1 MKKLLLF
8 LCGISL
14 VTNVA
19 LGWRAWRNAQ
29 FEPPTTASSRARTP
43 GVSALTARLPLEL
56 LETGGPEELRDRLR
70 NTGIDERTIRA
81 VIEGTLRNRYRE
93 KLTAERL
100 EQLRRNWWKTRIIP
114 GSDDAKM
121 LRASVAEPLQKA
133 LGADP
138 LDQVDAESRYTFL
151 PAEKRRK
158 LAQIDQD
165 YREMRAQLQVPP
177 GTSDTQT
184 RAEQEQ
190 LRLLANERR
199 KDVLAELTSE
209 ERTEMELRFSDVAHG
224 VIARMN
230 NIAATGEEYRPIKP
244 AMDEF
249 QAKAKQLAAGDEVGR
264 GELERETVRQLV
276 ATFGYDR
283 AVDIVWAGYNEYAGV
298 ARAARAMQLP
308 ENTVG
313 SVMTLNAETGLQAA
327 AIHRDEALTAE
338 QKQAALVAL
347 QQSARSRLD
356 ALLPPAAQQLL
367 EPATFTWLTEL
378 AEGKYRVMSPG
389 LTGYNGYM
397 PLSLNQPPP
406 KAKSTDI
413 PLMPVRPP
421 PSR

>member
-1 MKKLLLF
+1 MKKLLLS

-56 LETGGPEELRDRLR
+56 LETGGPEELRDQLR
-70 NTGIDERTIRA
+70 IAGIDERTIRA
-81 VIEGTLRNRYRE
+81 VIEGTLRNRYTKR
-93 KLTAERL
+93 LTAERL
-100 EQLRRNWWKTRIIP
+100 EQLRQSWWKTRIIP

-121 LRASVAEPLQKA
+121 LRGSVAEPLQKA

-138 LDQVDAESRYTFL
+138 LDQIDAESRYAFL
-151 PAEKRRK
+151 PPDKRRK

-199 KDVLAELTSE
+199 KDVLAELTPE
-209 ERTEMELRFSDVAHG
+209 ERAEMELRFSDVAHG

-230 NIAATGEEYRPIKP
+230 NIAATETEYRAIKP
-244 AMDEF
+244 AIDEF
-249 QAKAKQLAAGDEVGR
+249 EAKRKQLTGNEPGR
-264 GELERETVRQLV
+264 AELEREMVRQLV
-276 ATFGYDR
+276 DKFGYDR

-298 ARAARAMQLP
+298 ARAARTMQLP

-313 SVMTLNAETGLQAA
+313 QVMTLNAETGLQAA
-327 AIHRDEALTAE
+327 AIHRDDALTAE
-338 QKQAALVAL
+338 QKRAALVSL
-347 QQSARSRLD
+347 QQSARAKLD
-356 ALLPPAAQQLL
+356 TLLPLAAQQLL
-367 EPATFTWLTEL
+367 DPATFDWLTEL
-378 AEGKYRVMSPG
+378 GQGKYRVMSPG
-389 LTGYNGYM
+389 LMGYNGYM

-406 KAKSTDI
+406 AKSMDI
-413 PLMPVRPP
+413 PLMPVRS
-421 PSR
+421 PSP